1 MSWQWIR
8 KINYYETDRM
18 GVVHHSNYLRILEE
32 ARLEWLAQN
41 IISYS
46 ELESMGVIVPAIYAN
61 EEFKTFL
68 RFGETALVSM
78 RLIRYTGVQLAF
90 EYEIHNADT
99 GVLCLKAET
108 GHCFTSDA
116 LKTGHEYMP
125 ISLRHKFP
133 ELHSGMLEILERDS
147 KE

>member
-1 MSWQWIR
+1 MSWQWKR

-32 ARLEWLAQN
+32 ARFRWLSDN
-41 IISYS
+41 IIDYS
-46 ELESMGVIVPAIYAN
+46 DLEQLGVIVPAVYAN
-61 EEFKTFL
+61 ENFKTFL

-78 RLIRYTGVQLAF
+78 KLIKYTGVQLAF
-90 EYEIHNADT
+90 AYEIHNADT
-99 GVLCLKAET
+99 GALCLTAET

-116 LKTGHEYMP
+116 LKTGREYMP
-125 ISLRHKFP
+125 ISLKHKLP
-133 ELHSGMLEILERDS
+133 DIHAGMLEILERDS